1 MSHQDARN
9 WPQMGK
15 ENCVLQKAQEFKNNK
30 RENTVKSG
38 RLLWYRL
45 QHHLAEVSGDTK
57 NIWRPTRK
65 GKAHHTRFLF
75 KHVNGI
81 SINEGMHVM
90 SETATIGAFQ
100 VKTAALVETNNVHWN
115 QSTRDKISHQLWSH
129 LGHSRVVYAS
139 NASKRPDDGYQSG
152 CLMMTVVGPQCGR
165 MQRSG
170 SHPWGRFKWTELR
183 GYRVSQK
190 GGAAAGPHTA

>member
-1 MSHQDARN
+1 MQNNKHNNRQGTPEANHTPGWVFLMSHQDARN

-100 VKTAALVETNNVHWN
+100 VKQQPWWKPIMCTGIRVHGIRFLTNFGAILAT
-115 QSTRDKISHQLWSH
+115 QEWSMPQMRQN
-129 LGHSRVVYAS
+129 G
-139 NASKRPDDGYQSG
+139 
-152 CLMMTVVGPQCGR
+152 LMMAISLDV
-165 MQRSG
+165 
-170 SHPWGRFKWTELR
+170 
-183 GYRVSQK
+183 
-190 GGAAAGPHTA
+190 